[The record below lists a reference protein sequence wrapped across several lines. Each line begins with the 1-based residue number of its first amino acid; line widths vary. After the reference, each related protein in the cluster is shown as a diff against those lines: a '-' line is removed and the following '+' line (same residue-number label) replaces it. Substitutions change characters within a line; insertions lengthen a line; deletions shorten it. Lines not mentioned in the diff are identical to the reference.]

1 MQHVLAV
8 AGPSAPSK
16 ILIPDLVSHC
26 DFPLRTNRHRK
37 QATVECK
44 QWLFRGGNLS
54 DRKRNAFHGL
64 KAGLLTS
71 MCYAKAGY
79 PQLRVC
85 CDFMNWLFH
94 MDNISDDMNNR
105 GTAITGIDVMNAFW
119 LPDKHM
125 PVTRVGKM
133 AKEYVFC
140 SMGRLCRILIYPSVS
155 GGGQLLPLILVLSS
169 VSGKRWIS
177 SSRQSPNRPLIARR
191 VSFLISSHTS
201 PCVVIPG
208 KCLDMIVVLNHTDH
222 HAVAASLAGR
232 SSSTHTIF
240 TFLTRLWITPPSAIL
255 VRQRT
260 IS

>member
-8 AGPSAPSK
+8 AGPSDPSK

-54 DRKRNAFHGL
+54 ERKRNAFHGL

-119 LPDKHM
+119 LPDKYM

-140 SMGRLCRILIYPSVS
+140 FMVHLCRILIF
-155 GGGQLLPLILVLSS
+155 PLSFWRRAVVTADPGTQQRFRETMDFFFQAVTQQAADREAGVVPDLESY
-169 VSGKRWIS
+169 IS
-177 SSRQSPNRPLIARR
+177 LRRDTRQVP
-191 VSFLISSHTS
+191 
-201 PCVVIPG
+201 
-208 KCLDMIVVLNHTDH
+208 
-222 HAVAASLAGR
+222 
-232 SSSTHTIF
+232 
-240 TFLTRLWITPPSAIL
+240 
-255 VRQRT
+255 
-260 IS
+260 

>member
-54 DRKRNAFHGL
+54 ERKRNAFHGL

-119 LPDKHM
+119 LPDKYM

-140 SMGRLCRILIYPSVS
+140 FMVHLCSILIF
-155 GGGQLLPLILVLSS
+155 PLSFWRRAVVTADPGTQQRFRETMDFFFQAVTQQAADREAGVVPDLESY
-169 VSGKRWIS
+169 IS
-177 SSRQSPNRPLIARR
+177 LRRDTRQVP
-191 VSFLISSHTS
+191 
-201 PCVVIPG
+201 
-208 KCLDMIVVLNHTDH
+208 
-222 HAVAASLAGR
+222 
-232 SSSTHTIF
+232 
-240 TFLTRLWITPPSAIL
+240 
-255 VRQRT
+255 
-260 IS
+260 